1 MVTEE
6 RVMFSFEH
14 GLSQT
19 LSVLRRKGP
28 LTRAELVLDSGLSR
42 SGINLHLDALTDADL
57 VRAVQGEVAT
67 KGRRAD
73 LFAFHPARGK
83 LLAAD
88 IGATKMRVGLC
99 DLAGA
104 IEAEEALPVEVAIGP
119 EPVLAMVL
127 ECFERLLDTSGTL
140 RDQVLGIGISL
151 PAPIKSDAGM
161 SVNPPI
167 IPRWSRFDVP
177 AWLAPH
183 FSCPVWLEKDANAMA
198 YGEARAVFP
207 GIDELMMVKVGTG
220 IGSGIVHRG
229 ELFRGADGAAG
240 DLGHVQMGHFDND
253 SGPLC
258 KCGNRGCLEAYTG
271 GWAMLR
277 DLQAAGVD
285 ATTPDDLVALIASGD
300 PEAMALVRQAG
311 RLVGSAI
318 AGAVNLINPRVLV
331 LGGRITNAGGDH
343 FVAGIREM
351 VYRHSMPLAT
361 GELNIVH
368 STLYPRAGLIG
379 LVHLIGDAI
388 LDAGHIG
395 RLVTPSR

>member
-1 MVTEE
+1 MA
-6 RVMFSFEH
+6 SFDE
-14 GLSQT
+14 GISRT
-19 LSVLRRKGP
+19 LSLLRRKGP
-28 LTRAELVLDSGLSR
+28 LTRAEMVLDSGLSR
-42 SGINLHLDALTDADL
+42 SAINLRLEALTNADL

-73 LFAFHPARGK
+73 LFDFNPARGK

-104 IEAEEALPVEVAIGP
+104 IEIEEALLVDVAAGP
-119 EPVLAMVL
+119 EPVLEMVL
-127 ECFERLLDTSGTL
+127 GCFERLLDKSGTT
-140 RDQVLGIGISL
+140 RNQVLGLGISL
-151 PAPIKSDAGM
+151 PAPIKSGAGM
-161 SVNPPI
+161 SVSPPI
-167 IPRWSRFDVP
+167 IPRWNRFDVP
-177 AWLAPH
+177 AWFASH
-183 FSCPVWLEKDANAMA
+183 FSCPVFLEKDANAMA

-207 GIDELMMVKVGTG
+207 EVEDLMMVKIGTG
-220 IGSGIVHRG
+220 IGSGIIHRG

-240 DLGHVQMGHFDND
+240 DLGHVQIGLLDED
-253 SGPLC
+253 DGPLC
-258 KCGNRGCLEAYTG
+258 KCGNYGCLEAYAS

-285 ATTPDDLVALIASGD
+285 ATSPDDLVALIASGN

-318 AGAVNLINPRVLV
+318 AWSVNLVNPRVLV
-331 LGGRITNAGGDH
+331 VGGRVASAGGDH

-351 VYRHSMPLAT
+351 VYRRSVPLAT
-361 GELNIVH
+361 AELKIVC
-368 STLYPRAGLIG
+368 STLYPKAGLIG

-388 LDAGHIG
+388 LAPDRIG
-395 RLVTPSR
+395 RLLTGSR